1 MSIGVAIP
9 KPAGFRVW
17 VIRVTELLEL
27 SPYQWSV
34 GSGIG
39 QNALSKFINGK
50 QRDLR
55 LETASLLVE
64 HAQGIAQERGITLP
78 ALPAGIAGQSF
89 CSSPIKVA

>member
-9 KPAGFRVW
+9 KPADFRVW
-17 VIRVTELLEL
+17 VIQVTELLEL

-39 QNALSKFINGK
+39 QNALSKFINEK

-55 LETASLLVE
+55 LETASLLVA
-64 HAQGIAQERGITLP
+64 HARTVAVVQGKTLP
-78 ALPAGIAGQSF
+78 ALPTGIVGKPVSKNV
-89 CSSPIKVA
+89 PICA